1 MAQMNYLTQC
11 TFDFGALA
19 QLPKVLKSLG
29 VTRPFVVTDPGLK
42 ANGLLGTL
50 LAALGAAP
58 AGVFTETPANPTESA
73 SAKAADAYRAAG
85 ADGIIAFGGGSSMD
99 LAKAMGLMVTH
110 EGPFERLGASMRGMK
125 FITSIPP
132 LVAVPTTAGTGSEV
146 SPGAVVILNNGR
158 KETFVSA
165 HLVPTA
171 AVCDPE
177 LTLGLPP
184 ALTAATG
191 MDAMTHCI
199 EAVLTPVVHPPAE
212 AIGVDGAERIGKY
225 IERATKDGSDR
236 DARWHMMMGSF
247 EGALAFAK
255 GLGAVH
261 GLSHA
266 LGRIHELKLHHGTLN
281 AVILPHSLAMIGKEA
296 EASGVMRYGTQALA
310 ALRQATVPWC
320 AILVRKA
327 FGMAGLAQRNGSPA
341 FVRYAWPSAQWGS
354 LPIAG
359 GVDAAYRAVIEA
371 APDPAAKRAEI
382 EAKLEALQSPLRTA
396 EAFGVEEIID
406 PRRTRG
412 YLCRFAELAAP
423 LRTPGRPSFG
433 YRP

>member
-1 MAQMNYLTQC
+1 VAVPLRLWDKSTTERPMAQMNYLTQC

-19 QLPKVLKSLG
+19 QLPKVLKGLG
-29 VTRPFVVTDPGLK
+29 VTRPFVVTDAGLK
-42 ANGLLGTL
+42 ANGLLDTL
-50 LAALGAAP
+50 LAALGSAP

-110 EGPFERLGASMRGMK
+110 DGPFERLGASVRGMK
-125 FITSIPP
+125 FITKIPP

-146 SPGAVVILNNGR
+146 SPGAVVILDNGR

-165 HLVPTA
+165 YLVPTA

-225 IERATKDGSDR
+225 IERATNDGSDR

-281 AVILPHSLAMIGKEA
+281 AVILPHSLAMIGNAA
-296 EASGVMRYGTQALA
+296 EEKFARLRRAL
-310 ALRQATVPWC
+310 
-320 AILVRKA
+320 
-327 FGMAGLAQRNGSPA
+327 GLAPNADLPQYVADLNARLGLPASLGAMGVTTAHWPGTRDYAVSDIATLSNAVPFDGDKYDDLFQR
-341 FVRYAWPSAQWGS
+341 
-354 LPIAG
+354 
-359 GVDAAYRAVIEA
+359 
-371 APDPAAKRAEI
+371 
-382 EAKLEALQSPLRTA
+382 AL
-396 EAFGVEEIID
+396 
-406 PRRTRG
+406 
-412 YLCRFAELAAP
+412 
-423 LRTPGRPSFG
+423 
-433 YRP
+433 